1 MTAREA
7 LARATARL
15 EVRGVPDA
23 GHDAAVLLGQVLG
36 RPRLELP
43 LYYSWRLSPAESAA
57 YEALVERRAGREP
70 LQYILGS
77 QGFMDFE
84 VLVDGRAL
92 IPRPETELLAE
103 KAIALG
109 RAMSEERRAAGSG
122 GRVADPGPRLCVADV
137 GTGSGCLAIAIA
149 RALTEARVWA
159 TDASEQALALAR
171 QNAERLG
178 VAGRVEFVRGDLLE
192 PLLGGGV
199 AVDLLVSN
207 PPYIPSGEL
216 AGLQEEVRDH
226 EPRLALDGGLD
237 GLDAYRALASG
248 AGPVLAGDGRVALEL
263 GYGQAAA
270 VQALFEAA
278 GFTAVEVSPDLAGLS
293 RIMTARLAGPGKNGD
308 RP

>member
-109 RAMSEERRAAGSG
+109 RAMSEERRAAGL
-122 GRVADPGPRLCVADV
+122 RVADV

-159 TDASEQALALAR
+159 TDASELALALAR

-248 AGPVLAGDGRVALEL
+248 AGPVLARDGRVALEL

-293 RIMTARLAGPGKNGD
+293 RIMTARLAGPGTNGD